1 MFQSPRASEVI
12 EKQVYQ
18 FTGRL
23 SALRHRAYFRY
34 WTGSF
39 ASVGATQLQTMAQ
52 GWLLYELTE
61 SAIVLGYLGAA
72 AAFPAIAMTLF
83 GGAVADRLNKKH
95 VLMTT
100 SLSVSVI
107 LLVLAWL
114 DLSGLVMPW
123 HVILIAGLISFISG
137 FDWPTR
143 QAIFPALI
151 EREDMMSAV
160 ALNSIIWQS
169 SRMIMPAVGGVLIA
183 LVDTWLVFGLCS
195 VGFLAMF
202 FVVAGLPANIVAS
215 KAIQS
220 TFHQVMEGLQFIF
233 REKIFFLY
241 FSLTYAGMF
250 FGMSHLQLMPAFAAL
265 LGVAEQSY
273 GMLLSATGI
282 GSLVGTL
289 LVGYFQ
295 HSDRLAK
302 IILACA
308 ALSATMVYGFAAS
321 TAGAGSFLFA
331 YEFALFFVILIS
343 MFSSMFMICSMTV
356 LQLRVPD
363 HLRGRVMG
371 IYGITYSLMPLG
383 GLFAGWLASFSTPPT
398 AIAIGASVYL
408 VIVVLIAII
417 QKRSE

>member
-1 MFQSPRASEVI
+1 L
-12 EKQVYQ
+12 YQ

-95 VLMTT
+95 VLMAT
-100 SLSVSVI
+100 SMLVAVI
-107 LLVLAWL
+107 LAVLAWL
-114 DLSGLVMPW
+114 DLYGLVMSW
-123 HVILIAGLISFISG
+123 HVILIAGLVSFISG

-169 SRMIMPAVGGVLIA
+169 SRMIMPALGGVLIA
-183 LVDTWLVFGLCS
+183 LVDTWLVFALCS
-195 VGFLAMF
+195 LGFMAMF
-202 FVVAGLPANIVAS
+202 FVVAGLPVNLAGS
-215 KAIQS
+215 KAQKS
-220 TFHQVMEGLQFIF
+220 TFHQVKEGLQFIF
-233 REKIFFLY
+233 REKVFFLY

-282 GSLVGTL
+282 GSLLGTL

-295 HSDRLAK
+295 QSTQLAK

-308 ALSATMVYGFAAS
+308 AMSAVTVYGFAFTTAS
-321 TAGAGSFLFA
+321 ANSMMFA
-331 YEFALFFVILIS
+331 YESSLLFVVLIS

-356 LQLRVPD
+356 LQLQVPD

-383 GLFAGWLASFSTPPT
+383 GLFAGWLASFSSPPV
-398 AIAIGASVYL
+398 AIVIGASVYL
-408 VIVVLIAII
+408 CIIAFIAVI
-417 QKRSE
+417 QKQDGYLRVAAANTSE